1 MISPEAILEASATM
15 IVGVLFVV
23 TLWEAVTK
31 RKYVATGMFW
41 FCLWGLLPF
50 SIASI
55 LVLFDY
61 VEYAK
66 WACAIGFAS
75 FAFWL
80 TFLTYRWMMKEE

>member
-1 MISPEAILEASATM
+1 VILPEAILEASATM

-23 TLWEAVTK
+23 TLWEAV
-31 RKYVATGMFW
+31 RKKEYVATGMFW
-41 FCLWGLLPF
+41 FSIWCLLPF

-80 TFLTYRWMMKEE
+80 TVLAYFWMKREE